1 MGGVAGAKLL
11 AVKTDNLEQA
21 SLLDHNGCKGAIE
34 ARVAVTQSLFDRV
47 MAVILIARRRM
58 HFCGNY
64 HVLCVG
70 IG

>member
-1 MGGVAGAKLL
+1 MGNVAKTKLL
-11 AVKTDNLEQA
+11 AIKTDNLEQE

-34 ARVAVTQSLFDRV
+34 AGVAVTQSLFDRV

-64 HVLCVG
+64 HVLCMRVG
-70 IG
+70 